1 MGPVRLLWTLEAS
14 MLELLFLAGGVLLFC
29 LLIAYERLSNR
40 L

>member
-14 MLELLFLAGGVLLFC
+14 MLELLFHAGGMLLFC
-29 LLIAYERLSNR
+29 LLITYERLSNR